1 MGVLLLVPVLD
12 RLLVGPQFFGSL
24 KKEALPQI
32 VLALIVAV
40 TGLATVIGVSTL
52 FGFDEGLSVG
62 VLSGGMT
69 QSAALGTGLSA
80 IAELPIPDD
89 QKATLLAHAPLG
101 DAITYGFGDL
111 GLILFLT
118 WLGPK
123 MFRADLKAE
132 AKELEKTLAG
142 GKPTGPV
149 AAGVHHGLRAYAVEN
164 PGVIGT
170 TIGALEARY
179 AAARLSVQ
187 CLQRGGAMLKL
198 DPSVTLARG
207 DRVVVSAIRGAFV
220 GAERE
225 IGTEIDD
232 AALLSVPIKPAALV
246 VTRSEV
252 IGKSLGELAQDPNA
266 RGVYLDSLHR
276 GSEFMPRETWTRLER
291 GDVLRII
298 GAPEDIERAAVYI
311 GYIERDLSKTDLTFL
326 AGAICTGI
334 LLGLLK
340 FSAGGV
346 TLGLGT
352 AGSILV
358 VGSRGRVG
366 AQPLPGVRLDPRR
379 GATTADGHWPH
390 RVHRGGWPACG
401 PARGRSLSRERRQFL
416 REHFRR
422 GRDRHHG
429 AIGRW
434 RHRLAVPAEDE
445 SPYGAR
451 RPRGRADVHAG
462 AHGVERSERQQRRI
476 ARLHGAVRDRQHRPH
491 GLGAGGR
498 RDRARYAGSRMKRGF
513 DILRDKSL
521 NRSITF
527 SQQERDRLGLRGL
540 LPHRVAT
547 PRQMVDRV
555 MANLDRLPRDI
566 DRYMLLSAVQE
577 RNERLFYRTVIDH
590 IDRMMPLIYT
600 PTVGEACKEFS
611 QIARDPKGFFIT
623 PDDRGKIR
631 RILGNWPKRDIQVI
645 VVTDGQRILGL
656 GDLGANGM
664 GIPIGKLALYTA
676 CAGIDPEACLPV
688 TLDVGTNN
696 EELLKDVLY
705 LGYPRKRLQG

>member
-1 MGVLLLVPVLD
+1 MFGEIYADKGLIVVEPLAAFLHSIPLLCLFLAILFGTIIGRFHVKGVGFGSVVGTLIAGMAIGILAKPELPDLLRWAFFYLFLFSIGYS
-12 RLLVGPQFFGSL
+12 VGPQFFGSL

-32 VLALIVAV
+32 ALALIVAV
-40 TGLATVIGVSTL
+40 TGLATVIGVSAL

-164 PGVIGT
+164 AGVIGT
-170 TIGALEARY
+170 TISALEARY
-179 AAARLSVQ
+179 ASARLSVQ
-187 CLQRGGAMLKL
+187 GVQRGGAMVKL
-198 DPSVTLARG
+198 DPSMALARG
-207 DRVVVSAIRGAFV
+207 DRLVVSAVRGAFV

-225 IGTEIDD
+225 IGTEVDD

-276 GSEFMPRETWTRLER
+276 GSEFMPREVWTRLER

-298 GAPEDIERAAVYI
+298 GAPEDVERVAAYI
-311 GYIERDLSKTDLTFL
+311 GYVERDLSKTDLTFL
-326 AGAICTGI
+326 AGAICAGI

-358 VGSRGRVG
+358 VGLVGGWVRSRYPVFGSIPEPAQQLLMDIGLIVFIAVVGLHAGPHAVDAYRVSGGSFFASIFVAGVIVTTMPLAVG
-366 AQPLPGVRLDPRR
+366 AFASRYVLKMSPLMALGGLAGAQTCTPGL
-379 GATTADGHWPH
+379 TA
-390 RVHRGGWPACG
+390 
-401 PARGRSLSRERRQFL
+401 L
-416 REHFRR
+416 REAS
-422 GRDRHHG
+422 GSNVG
-429 AIGRW
+429 SLAYTVPYAIGNIVLTVW
-434 RHRLAVPAEDE
+434 GPVVVAI
-445 SPYGAR
+445 
-451 RPRGRADVHAG
+451 VHA
-462 AHGVERSERQQRRI
+462 
-476 ARLHGAVRDRQHRPH
+476 
-491 GLGAGGR
+491 
-498 RDRARYAGSRMKRGF
+498 MRGP
-513 DILRDKSL
+513 
-521 NRSITF
+521 
-527 SQQERDRLGLRGL
+527 G
-540 LPHRVAT
+540 
-547 PRQMVDRV
+547 
-555 MANLDRLPRDI
+555 
-566 DRYMLLSAVQE
+566 
-577 RNERLFYRTVIDH
+577 
-590 IDRMMPLIYT
+590 
-600 PTVGEACKEFS
+600 
-611 QIARDPKGFFIT
+611 
-623 PDDRGKIR
+623 
-631 RILGNWPKRDIQVI
+631 
-645 VVTDGQRILGL
+645 
-656 GDLGANGM
+656 
-664 GIPIGKLALYTA
+664 
-676 CAGIDPEACLPV
+676 
-688 TLDVGTNN
+688 
-696 EELLKDVLY
+696 
-705 LGYPRKRLQG
+705 